1 MTAGRAVPPGEDGA
15 DLAAGYI
22 ARWRPSSVSP
32 QAASFARDVIG
43 QVAPQGKERAKNLLW
58 AAARLA
64 DYAIPLGLD
73 PAPEVLLHPSVIER
87 FAATAPGLSGVAR
100 RTLRTNLRFLARRV
114 VFSVVHGVHEGAGQ
128 RVRQRAELAPSGGCR
143 TGLAWSGWRGGGQSV
158 AAAASSA
165 MAVRAEDSSAMVLPA
180 VQAASSAV
188 VARRLMARGM
198 PRAQEWMTRTASSEN
213 RVSLRPAWVR
223 WARRYPSASAAVIAG
238 EGMTQRSWTL

>member
-1 MTAGRAVPPGEDGA
+1 MVLLFPSPLPSFLPNERWFMTPAPPTA
-15 DLAAGYI
+15 
-22 ARWRPSSVSP
+22 
-32 QAASFARDVIG
+32 
-43 QVAPQGKERAKNLLW
+43 
-58 AAARLA
+58 
-64 DYAIPLGLD
+64 LD
-73 PAPEVLLHPSVIER
+73 PADSEHNGSGS
-87 FAATAPGLSGVAR
+87 GL
-100 RTLRTNLRFLARRV
+100 
-114 VFSVVHGVHEGAGQ
+114 FSVVHGVHEGAGQ

-165 MAVRAEDSSAMVLPA
+165 MAVRAEDFSAMVLPA

-223 WARRYPSASAAVIAG
+223 WARRYPSASGAGIAG
-238 EGMTQRSWTL
+238 EGV